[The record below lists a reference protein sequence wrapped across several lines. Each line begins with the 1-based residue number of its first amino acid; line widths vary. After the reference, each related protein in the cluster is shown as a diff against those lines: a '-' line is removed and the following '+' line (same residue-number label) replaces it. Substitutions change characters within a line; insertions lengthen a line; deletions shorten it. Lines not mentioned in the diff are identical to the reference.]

1 MVLGVLLPR
10 HSGAEYAMRM
20 FKHSLRALAA
30 AVAGLVLVSGSG
42 VSLAATEA
50 EFEAA
55 YDAMLDDP
63 ENLDK
68 IVQFARIATELGEYE
83 GTVGAL

>member
-1 MVLGVLLPR
+1 
-10 HSGAEYAMRM
+10 MRM

-63 ENLDK
+63 E
-68 IVQFARIATELGEYE
+68 FAR
-83 GTVGAL
+83 GAPAPDYFVPDLRW